1 MGVRIPNHAWVAIA
15 AIGLLACGGS
25 SANSQARYSGASESA
40 DSGGYASGGY
50 APGVATAT
58 ASEESYDFSDDM
70 VSGDM
75 VRPDGE
81 MVAPSAA
88 PAPAPMGAPGG
99 HPMYAQASPQSPGP
113 QTTQPSPTATDA
125 SPGGGPLLI
134 YEAQLYL
141 AVYKVEENLKAVAKV
156 GTDIGGFLS
165 RQDDRSIVIRV
176 PAAKFHEAVTAIEAL
191 GDVLHRQMQA
201 TDVSEEFRDVEIRIR
216 NAMQVRDRLADLLT
230 RATKVEE
237 SLQIE
242 RELERLTGEIER
254 LKGRMRFLQDRIAY
268 STITVSFQPK
278 EQERIDNSA
287 FRLPFPWLD
296 SLGLQRL
303 LSL

>member
-1 MGVRIPNHAWVAIA
+1 MDLRMRIQALAIA
-15 AIGLLACGGS
+15 AVCLNACGGS
-25 SANSQARYSGASESA
+25 SSNQARYGGMSESA
-40 DSGGYASGGY
+40 DSGGSYASGGY
-50 APGVATAT
+50 APTAASA

-70 VSGDM
+70 VQGDM

-81 MVAPSAA
+81 MLA
-88 PAPAPMGAPGG
+88 PAPAPMPPSAPAG
-99 HPMYAQASPQSPGP
+99 HPMYAQAQQATPQGP
-113 QTTQPSPTATDA
+113 QATQPNATATDA
-125 SPGGGPLLI
+125 APGGGPLLI

-156 GTDIGGFLS
+156 GTDVGGFLS

-176 PAAKFHEAVTAIEAL
+176 PAAKFHAAVEAIEAL
-191 GDVLHRQMQA
+191 GDVLHRQVQA

-278 EQERIDNSA
+278 EQERIDNNA
-287 FRLPFPWLD
+287 FRLPFQWLD
-296 SLGLQRL
+296 MLGLQRL

>member
-1 MGVRIPNHAWVAIA
+1 MAIW
-15 AIGLLACGGS
+15 LHACGGS
-25 SANSQARYSGASESA
+25 SANSQARYGGANESA

-50 APGVATAT
+50 APGVATAS
-58 ASEESYDFSDDM
+58 ASEESSYDFSDDA
-70 VSGDM
+70 VQGEL

-81 MVAPSAA
+81 MYGPSAA
-88 PAPAPMGAPGG
+88 PAPAPMSAPGG
-99 HPMYAQASPQSPGP
+99 RPMYAQATPQTPSPQGP
-113 QTTQPSPTATDA
+113 QATQPSPMATDA

-176 PAAKFHEAVTAIEAL
+176 PAGKFHEAVAAIEAL
-191 GDVLHRQMQA
+191 GDVLHRQVQA

-216 NAMQVRDRLADLLT
+216 NSMQVRDRLAELLT